1 MIPKLFP
8 SEDSLIFFFR
18 HQAEGADAAAQSREI
33 WTDRLDRTKVLRL
46 CGRWFQRQHQLRLAE
61 RLQQRLKDIPSAAG
75 EWSLLSTLET
85 HHVISVFHSFS
96 RTHTQYNQ
104 YIYNYIYACIIIMMI
119 MIIII
124 VILLTHSFQLA
135 NCSGIV
141 WHHWRL
147 SCASTFKR
155 RKDRQMRWTH
165 LFGASLLA
173 GGLAL

>member
-1 MIPKLFP
+1 MPPVPIPKLFP
-8 SEDSLIFFFR
+8 SEDSLICFFR

-96 RTHTQYNQ
+96 RTHAQ
-104 YIYNYIYACIIIMMI
+104 YIYIIYIYIYILYIYICVCICMYNNNDDHDI
-119 MIIII
+119 
-124 VILLTHSFQLA
+124 
-135 NCSGIV
+135 
-141 WHHWRL
+141 
-147 SCASTFKR
+147 
-155 RKDRQMRWTH
+155 
-165 LFGASLLA
+165 
-173 GGLAL
+173 